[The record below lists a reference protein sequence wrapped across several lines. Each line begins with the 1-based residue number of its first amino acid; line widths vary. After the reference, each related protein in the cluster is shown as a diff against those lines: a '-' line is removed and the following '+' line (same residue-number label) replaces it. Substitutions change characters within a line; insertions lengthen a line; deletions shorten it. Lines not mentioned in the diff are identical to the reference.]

1 MVTPTVQY
9 MTNEEFGATVIEI
22 DFEAIYSGEML
33 VEGDNTEQTDEWFPL
48 AV

>member
-1 MVTPTVQY
+1 

-33 VEGDNTEQTDEWFPL
+33 AEGNNSEQTDEWFPL

>member
-22 DFEAIYSGEML
+22 DFEAIYSGDL
-33 VEGDNTEQTDEWFPL
+33 LADGDYSEQTDEWFPL

>member
-1 MVTPTVQY
+1 MTPTVQY

-33 VEGDNTEQTDEWFPL
+33 VEGDNSEQTDEWFPQ